1 MNKIEVFFSWFNKI
15 LQMKKSNKYF
25 LLFAIGLLLH
35 ACTYDF
41 IVKEELPPVDPTV
54 PVSFSTQI
62 IPIFISSCIAC
73 HKPGGQAPD
82 LSTPNAYNSIKTM
95 NLANTTAPE
104 TSLIYTYP
112 SPTTTMHAWKKYS
125 AAEAQL
131 VLTWIQQGAL
141 NN

>member
-1 MNKIEVFFSWFNKI
+1 
-15 LQMKKSNKYF
+15 MKKSNIYF
-25 LLFAIGLLLH
+25 LLFVFGLLLN

-41 IVKEELPPVDPTV
+41 IAEEELPPVDPTV
-54 PVSFSTQI
+54 TISFSTQI
-62 IPIFISSCIAC
+62 IPIFDAKCIAC
-73 HKPGGQAPD
+73 HKPGGTAPD
-82 LSTPNAYNSIKTM
+82 LTATNAYNSIKNM

-112 SPTTTMHAWKKYS
+112 NPTSTMHTWKKYS

-131 VLTWIQQGAL
+131 VLTWIQQGAK

>member
-1 MNKIEVFFSWFNKI
+1 
-15 LQMKKSNKYF
+15 MKKSNKYF
-25 LLFAIGLLLH
+25 LLFLLGLLLN

-41 IVKEELPPVDPTV
+41 IVPEKLPPIDTTV
-54 PVSFSTQI
+54 PISFSTQI
-62 IPIFISSCIAC
+62 APIYTTEGCVGC

-82 LSTPNAYNSIKTM
+82 FTSANAYNSIKTM
-95 NLANTTAPE
+95 NLVNTAAPE
-104 TSLIYTYP
+104 TSIIYTEP
-112 SPTTTMHAWKKYS
+112 NPANTSVHTWKKYS